1 MQRLVLTPE
10 EAKSNILDFADAVV
24 QHPKLRGLL
33 GYFRAWY
40 AEKDGSGQWKVGPS
54 KVVGYH
60 FDSLDEYESES
71 LDGRETEAQLQSW
84 YEVISADDVEF
95 AEIDATLKAFLAIN
109 RKTPSSLYRLNVR
122 RETHKV
128 SSKAK
133 ISEAS
138 SHIADLVI
146 AVCNDLPSHE
156 RTRIKAAL
164 LA

>member
-10 EAKSNILDFADAVV
+10 EAKSNIVDFSDAVV
-24 QHPKLRGLL
+24 RHPKLRGLL

-60 FDSLDEYESES
+60 FDSLDEYESQS

-84 YEVISADDVEF
+84 YEEISADNVEF

-122 RETHKV
+122 REMHKV
-128 SSKAK
+128 SSKAVSK
-133 ISEAS
+133 AS
-138 SHIADLVI
+138 SQIADLVI
-146 AVCNDLPSHE
+146 AVCNDLPRHE